1 MQNLKAFLAVLL
13 ALTSGAVVLS
23 QDFQENFN
31 LDRRKLGPTGK
42 SKYFVLM
49 PGYQVVLADKS
60 TTLSFTVL
68 NQTKTV
74 GRIVTR
80 VVEEKEVSD
89 GKVIEVARNFYAI
102 DTATGDVFHFG
113 EEVDAYENGKIVSH
127 EGSWLAY
134 KNGAR
139 PGLLMPGNPRVGM
152 KYYQEIVP
160 GVVMDRAEVLSLSK
174 TVRTPAGEFRNC
186 LQTEGTSK
194 LDPNA
199 VEFRIFAP
207 GVGLVQFESLKL
219 IRYGFHK

>member
-1 MQNLKAFLAVLL
+1 LKAFLAVLL